1 MDLTK
6 YEDNKYTIEEQ
17 LPVKQDGKWIKR
29 IYVYEQGKGHP
40 VDQGVIELTEE
51 EALALLPPKP
61 VDTSLKLNLR
71 DLINTLLTEE
81 TIHLFNE
88 LNSYIQK
95 YPIIAKYTEDGV
107 LTKEEVSKLLILLE
121 SHKGSEEVSEDLYSV
136 LKNVLDPQ
144 E

>member
-6 YEDNKYTIEEQ
+6 YQDDKYRIEEQ

-51 EALALLPPKP
+51 EAKALLPVVEEP
-61 VDTSLKLNLR
+61 LKLNLR
-71 DLINTLLTEE
+71 DLVNSLITEE

-121 SHKGSEEVSEDLYSV
+121 SHKGSEEVSEGLYNV
-136 LKNVLDPQ
+136 LKNVLDTQ